1 VRRSIAGHAPQLP
14 KEIHRLVFSIAE
26 RLGRNVAGDD
36 LFLVA
41 ILELPP
47 GSPAKAALEVEGVD
61 AGKALEEVRTTG
73 DLDSDSFEGLV
84 FPPAFNAVLGRAQA
98 FAATLGDGTI
108 TPEHV
113 LLALL
118 WDPSNLASQL
128 VWRLG
133 VPRERVVASLAS
145 MSVTVPTTPIP
156 AQHEIEVGERVWFDR
171 SRVRDVIGLLGRRI
185 DPGTHW
191 SFNYEGERAWAVAE
205 DHVDLEA
212 LVAEALATSE

>member
-1 VRRSIAGHAPQLP
+1 MRRSIAGHAPQLP

-47 GSPAKAALEVEGVD
+47 GSPAKAALEAEGVD
-61 AGKALEEVRTTG
+61 AAKALQEVRTTG

-133 VPRERVVASLAS
+133 VPRERVVARLAALGVS
-145 MSVTVPTTPIP
+145 VPTTPMP
-156 AQHEIEVGERVWFDR
+156 SQREIEVGERVWFDR
-171 SRVRDVIGLLGRRI
+171 EHVSDVVHFIGTRI
-185 DPGTHW
+185 APGTDW
-191 SFNYEGERAWAVAE
+191 GFNYEGDRAWAMAE
-205 DHVDLEA
+205 AHVDLEA